1 MDATHAALNRAAS
14 ASRLLGWINFS
25 DGRPD
30 PKWQRQLD
38 DAYDAAVGASAVAPW
53 TSLRDWLVAELGTLE
68 HSGNAAFRD
77 CSQARAVIALV
88 FDEVLPAYR
97 QHHSDLLAHLSDAD
111 LFTAFFVARVF
122 EAVLAQGSPWSE
134 SDRITRGALRKLNDF
149 VGHRPI
155 AVLESRPQTDFYPH
169 ERVRPVPLYLKGAG
183 VAHGRY
189 REMIAL
195 ALDILE
201 KTDPDLLHEACFDLN
216 LLDELA
222 FDPRPYDHGHPVN
235 RRPNYLFGEWDPH
248 HIDEQGRFRRFI
260 VRKATLDAILTRIP
274 GEDSSEVTRAERI
287 QETGAVLAG
296 TILMAA
302 GTSGTGPTTFDSTV
316 TLSKLVPRIARYRDA
331 FYKRLIAG
339 IGGEHGEK
347 LRIESQKFRQPF
359 GSARQHLNQELARQR
374 AVELQETHVALAFA
388 EMGYPEASRKRAAGI
403 SAVSVRMLAEMRSRL
418 ASGQLAVEK
427 GLLAEATTL
436 LSECEDLLHRGIAC
450 GAIADPWNAIG
461 FQGLFPL
468 FHSREDS
475 VRDSRLDDLIET
487 MSRVF
492 LLYADLLAAA
502 ASAGEDELGK
512 KLTRNL
518 ERTAAWW
525 DKHATFEVSDLPRVH
540 GGERAA
546 AAAHVATALASVHGS
561 SSSANDLAFWRQH
574 RDGFRAPSA
583 FAQVVDALLRQ
594 GNLRAAMALLMTWLS
609 EAGEIPLEEGEASFH
624 ALARRWL
631 REAIESSAPT
641 DERLALVTRFFAHL
655 EVNADELWSVPKLD
669 DWTSEEW
676 PERDEDEP
684 EDVFEAAYEEMSY
697 RDSTDDGEEGAVA
710 GGGERSDHFSLEAE
724 ADHLED
730 RLEFLATVAR
740 LWQDA
745 APFLRPHVVGNHEL
759 TDALAGWQATARSW
773 QSPLIL
779 LLDHLHDLKIP
790 EPAGGFEDVME
801 YDRRRILREQLAES
815 VIETALE
822 AARAV
827 RLLGGLSGERLRRSE
842 HDAPW
847 ELLALRLEAA
857 LGALDAGAV
866 RKLLPR
872 FLAEFRTQPLLF
884 VPMSEGGHPRQIL
897 ASRQA
902 QTMLRSLLEQMPRL
916 GLIRETYHL
925 IQIAKTMEQ
934 NAPPE
939 GRKISEFDHL
949 FPIALQSVLETLL
962 DAAHSWPPDDLAG
975 DEALVD
981 LLRRI
986 TDSFLTMWLAHSQTL
1001 RLSVL
1006 ESPPPG
1012 VDWDGLREFVR
1023 DYGSDLF
1030 TPQFLALANLRSVRH
1045 RGIDSWLD
1053 SLANEP
1059 EPPKLWEH
1067 IESGELSRSRASACV
1082 EYVIQAM
1089 IEHHEEYRD
1098 YNSTTTQSDYGE
1110 NLHLL
1115 LDFLKVKS
1123 NYDRY
1128 AWRMRPLVQ
1137 AHAVLCRRGQDE
1149 AAVRW
1154 QASMAG
1160 FTRKLSDQLLD
1171 ELTALEQEHGLKLR
1185 IIRDKLEERFVR
1197 PLVIDRLCA
1206 GVEPAMREAADP
1218 PGEGG
1223 AFARLEQQLH
1233 ALTDKPIGI
1242 GLDVPE
1248 WLERLEDEVDEVRQR
1263 KADGEKPLPRGLAA
1277 GVSLS
1282 FADLQRQLAEWD
1294 KPI

>member
-38 DAYDAAVGASAVAPW
+38 DAYDAVMGEGVKQPW
-53 TSLRDWLVAELGTLE
+53 EALRAWLLAELDGLE
-68 HSGNAAFRD
+68 RSGNAAFRD
-77 CSQARAVIALV
+77 CSQARAVIQLV

-97 QHHSDLLAHLSDAD
+97 QHHSDLLGHLSDAD
-111 LFTAFFVARVF
+111 QFTAFFVARVF
-122 EAVLAQGSPWSE
+122 EATLSQGSPWDGSE
-134 SDRITRGALRKLNDF
+134 RITRGALKKLNDF

-155 AVLESRPQTDFYPH
+155 AVLESRPQTDLYPH
-169 ERVRPVPLYLKGAG
+169 ERVRLVPLYIKGAG

-189 REMIAL
+189 REMVAL

-201 KTDPDLLHEACFDLN
+201 KTDQDLLHEACFDPQ

-248 HIDEQGRFRRFI
+248 HMDEQGRFRRFV
-260 VRKATLDAILTRIP
+260 VRKATLDAILTRVP
-274 GEDSSEVTRAERI
+274 EKDLPEATRHERI

-302 GTSGTGPTTFDSTV
+302 GTSGSGPTTFDSTV

-339 IGGEHGEK
+339 IGGPHGEK
-347 LRIESQKFRQPF
+347 LRADAQKLRQPF
-359 GSARQHLNQELARQR
+359 ASARQHLNQELARQR
-374 AVELQETHVALAFA
+374 AVELQESHLALLFA
-388 EMGYPEASRKRAAGI
+388 EMGYPEASRQRAAGI
-403 SAVSVRMLAEMRSRL
+403 SAVSVRMLADMRSRL
-418 ASGQLAVEK
+418 SSGQLAVEK
-427 GLLAEATTL
+427 GRLNEAASLLA
-436 LSECEDLLHRGIAC
+436 ECEDLLHRGIAC
-450 GAIADPWNAIG
+450 GAVADPWNALG

-468 FHSREDS
+468 FNSREDS

-487 MSRVF
+487 MSRIF

-502 ASAGEDELGK
+502 AWSGADDLGK
-512 KLTRNL
+512 KLSRNL

-525 DKHATFEVSDLPRVH
+525 DKHAAYEVSELPRVH

-546 AAAHVATALASVHGS
+546 AAAHVAQALASVHGS
-561 SSSANDLAFWRQH
+561 KASANDLAFWRQH
-574 RDGFRAPSA
+574 REGFRAPSA

-594 GNLRAAMALLMTWLS
+594 GNQRAAMALLMTWLS

-631 REAIESSAPT
+631 REAIEAPGSN
-641 DERLALVTRFFAHL
+641 DERLPLIVRFFSHL
-655 EVNADELWSVPKLD
+655 EANADDLWSVPELADAGDEVWGKGNED
-669 DWTSEEW
+669 DT
-676 PERDEDEP
+676 EDM
-684 EDVFEAAYEEMSY
+684 FEAAYEDMSY
-697 RDSTDDGEEGAVA
+697 RDSTDDGEEGTVA
-710 GGGERSDHFSLEAE
+710 GGEPNAHFSLEEE
-724 ADHLED
+724 ADNLED
-730 RLEFLATVAR
+730 RLDFLATVSR
-740 LWQDA
+740 LWQEA
-745 APFLRPHVVGNHEL
+745 VPFLRPFIATNREL
-759 TDALAGWQATARSW
+759 VEAAAGWLSAARSW
-773 QSPLIL
+773 QGPLIA
-779 LLDHLHDLKIP
+779 LLDQLHKLKIP
-790 EPAGGFEDVME
+790 EPVGGFEDVME
-801 YDRRRILREQLAES
+801 YDRRRMLREQLAES
-815 VIETALE
+815 VIDTAMET
-822 AARAV
+822 ARAV
-827 RLLGGLSGERLRRSE
+827 RLLGGLSNERLRKSE
-842 HDAPW
+842 TDAAW
-847 ELLALRLEAA
+847 EPLALRLEAA
-857 LGALDAGAV
+857 LGALDAAAV

-872 FLAEFRTQPLLF
+872 FVAEFRTQPLLF
-884 VPMSEGGHPRQIL
+884 VPMSAGGHPREIL
-897 ASRQA
+897 SSRQA
-902 QTMLRSLLEQMPRL
+902 QLMIRSLLEQLPRL

-925 IQIAKTMEQ
+925 IQIAKSMEQ

-986 TDSFLTMWLAHSQTL
+986 TDSFLTMWLQHSQTL

-1006 ESPPPG
+1006 ESPPIG
-1012 VDWDGLREFVR
+1012 IDWEDLRAFIRE
-1023 DYGSDLF
+1023 YGSDLF
-1030 TPQFLALANLRSVRH
+1030 TPQFLALANLRSVLH
-1045 RGIDSWLD
+1045 RGVDSWVD
-1053 SLANEP
+1053 SLGGES

-1067 IESGELSRSRASACV
+1067 IESGELARSRAGACV
-1082 EYVIQAM
+1082 DYVVQAM

-1115 LDFLKVKS
+1115 LDFLKIKS
-1123 NYDRY
+1123 SYDRY

-1160 FTRKLSDQLLD
+1160 FTRKLADQLLD
-1171 ELTALEQEHGLKLR
+1171 ELTALEQQHGLKLR

-1206 GVEPAMREAADP
+1206 GVLPAIQEAAKP
-1218 PGEGG
+1218 PKERT
-1223 AFARLEQQLH
+1223 AFARLEEQLH

-1242 GLDVPE
+1242 GLDAPE
-1248 WLERLEDEVDEVRQR
+1248 WLERLEDEVKEVRQR
-1263 KADGEKPLPRGLAA
+1263 KADGERPPRRGLAP

-1282 FADLQRQLAEWD
+1282 FAELERQLAEWD

>member
-1 MDATHAALNRAAS
+1 MDATHAALSRAAS

-38 DAYDAAVGASAVAPW
+38 DAYNVVVGAGAKNPW
-53 TSLRDWLVAELGTLE
+53 EALRAWLLAELGGLE
-68 HSGNAAFRD
+68 RSDNAAFRD
-77 CSQARAVIALV
+77 CSQARAIISLV
-88 FDEVLPAYR
+88 FDDVLPAYR
-97 QHHSDLLAHLSDAD
+97 QHHSELLGHLSDAD

-122 EAVLAQGSPWSE
+122 EAVLAQGSPWDE
-134 SDRITRGALRKLNDF
+134 TDRITRGVLKKLNDF

-155 AVLESRPQTDFYPH
+155 AVLESRPQTDLYPH
-169 ERVRPVPLYLKGAG
+169 ERVRPVPLYIRGAG

-189 REMIAL
+189 REMISL

-201 KTDPDLLHEACFDLN
+201 KTDPDLLQEACFDPN

-248 HIDEQGRFRRFI
+248 LIDEQGRFRRFV
-260 VRKATLDAILTRIP
+260 VRKATLDSILTRIP
-274 GEDSSEVTRAERI
+274 EKDSREVTRAERI

-302 GTSGTGPTTFDSTV
+302 GTSGTGPTAFDSTV

-339 IGGEHGEK
+339 IGGEYGEK
-347 LRIESQKFRQPF
+347 LRVESQKFRQPF

-374 AVELQETHVALAFA
+374 AVELQESHLALLFA
-388 EMGYPEASRKRAAGI
+388 EMGYPEASRQRAAGI

-427 GLLAEATTL
+427 GRLAEAATL

-450 GAIADPWNAIG
+450 GAVADPWSALG

-468 FHSREDS
+468 FNSREDS
-475 VRDSRLDDLIET
+475 VRDTRLDDLIET
-487 MSRVF
+487 MSRIF
-492 LLYADLLAAA
+492 LLYADLLSAAA
-502 ASAGEDELGK
+502 WAGEDELGK
-512 KLTRNL
+512 KLNRSL
-518 ERTAAWW
+518 ERTAVWW
-525 DKHATFEVSDLPRVH
+525 DKHAAYEVSDLPRVH

-546 AAAHVATALASVHGS
+546 AAVHVAQALAGVRGS
-561 SSSANDLAFWRQH
+561 SASANDLAFWRQH

-594 GNLRAAMALLMTWLS
+594 GNLRAAMALLTTWLS

-631 REAIESSAPT
+631 REAIESTVPAE
-641 DERLALVTRFFAHL
+641 ERIPLIARFFAHL
-655 EVNADELWSVPKLD
+655 EANADDLWSVPELNDGSSELWD
-669 DWTSEEW
+669 D
-676 PERDEDEP
+676 DEDEK

-710 GGGERSDHFSLEAE
+710 GGGEPHEYFSLEDE
-724 ADHLED
+724 ADRLEG
-730 RLEFLATVAR
+730 RLEFLATVSR
-740 LWQDA
+740 LWQEA
-745 APFLRPHVVGNHEL
+745 VPFVRPHVTANRDL
-759 TDALAGWQATARSW
+759 ADAVTGWLSAARSW
-773 QSPLIL
+773 QGPLIE
-779 LLDHLHDLKIP
+779 LLDRLHGLKVP
-790 EPAGGFEDVME
+790 EPVGGFEDVME
-801 YDRRRILREQLAES
+801 YDRRRMLREQLAES
-815 VIETALE
+815 IIETALE
-822 AARAV
+822 TGRAV
-827 RLLGGLSGERLRRSE
+827 RLLGGISSERVRKAE
-842 HDAPW
+842 HDPSW
-847 ELLALRLEAA
+847 EPLALRLEAA
-857 LGALDAGAV
+857 VGAGDAPAV

-872 FLAEFRTQPLLF
+872 FLAEFRAQPLLF
-884 VPMSEGGHPRQIL
+884 VPMSAGGHPGEIL
-897 ASRQA
+897 RSRQA
-902 QTMLRSLLEQMPRL
+902 QTMIRSLLEQLPRL

-925 IQIAKTMEQ
+925 IQIAKSMEQ

-975 DEALVD
+975 HESLVD

-986 TDSFLTMWLAHSQTL
+986 TESFLNLWVAHSQTL

-1006 ESPPPG
+1006 QSPPPDA
-1012 VDWDGLREFVR
+1012 DWDGLRDFVR
-1023 DYGSDLF
+1023 EYGSDLF
-1030 TPQFLALANLRSVRH
+1030 TPQFLALANLRSVLH
-1045 RGIDSWLD
+1045 RGTDNWIDSLGT
-1053 SLANEP
+1053 EP
-1059 EPPKLWEH
+1059 EPCKLWEH
-1067 IESGELSRSRASACV
+1067 IESGELDRSRAVGLV
-1082 EYVIQAM
+1082 EYVVQAM

-1115 LDFLKVKS
+1115 LDFLKIKA

-1128 AWRMRPLVQ
+1128 AWKMRPLVQ
-1137 AHAVLCRRGQDE
+1137 AHAVLCRRGKDE
-1149 AAVRW
+1149 DAVRW
-1154 QASMAG
+1154 QANMAN
-1160 FTRKLSDQLLD
+1160 FTRKLADQLLD
-1171 ELTALEQEHGLKLR
+1171 ELTVLEQEHGLKLR
-1185 IIRDKLEERFVR
+1185 TVRDRLEERFVR
-1197 PLVIDRLCA
+1197 PLIIERLCA
-1206 GVEPAMREAADP
+1206 SVEPAIREAADLP
-1218 PGEGG
+1218 TDAG
-1223 AFARLEQQLH
+1223 AFPSLEEQLH

-1242 GLDVPE
+1242 GLDAPE
-1248 WLERLEDEVDEVRQR
+1248 WLERLEDEVEDARRR
-1263 KADGEKPLPRGLAA
+1263 KADGEHALQRGLAP
-1277 GVSLS
+1277 GVTLT

-1294 KPI
+1294 KSI